1 MSLIWTSC
9 FQSKVKHWGRR
20 GRGVY
25 PDAMALMRDGF
36 QEVLT
41 GHSHPINRLCRC
53 TGNLEQNIGEYVS
66 WSHMKYCIT
75 IKGLEMWWVFQWW
88 LCVSNG
94 LTGSI
99 QLLGQQVTT
108 RPWGCVSCG
117 DVPLLLGRIMASEGK
132 IIGCWGRARR
142 GKPLLPHPYPQCPFT
157 ATRRLPD
164 QRYVNEGKVLCQLKG
179 WFTVQQYKQTAVGIE
194 EMSQGGK
201 TNGSTQGT
209 REQEEPHAICC
220 RQQPMQ
226 SMSRSSPAKS
236 LQTSWRL

>member
-1 MSLIWTSC
+1 MGISVVIVC
-9 FQSKVKHWGRR
+9 FQQPNRVHPTAGTAGDNETLRVCVLWWCTPPSRE
-20 GRGVY
+20 
-25 PDAMALMRDGF
+25 DNGF
-36 QEVLT
+36 W
-41 GHSHPINRLCRC
+41 R
-53 TGNLEQNIGEYVS
+53 QN
-66 WSHMKYCIT
+66 K
-75 IKGLEMWWVFQWW
+75 L
-88 LCVSNG
+88 
-94 LTGSI
+94 
-99 QLLGQQVTT
+99 
-108 RPWGCVSCG
+108 
-117 DVPLLLGRIMASEGK
+117 
-132 IIGCWGRARR
+132 IGCWGRARR
-142 GKPLLPHPYPQCPFT
+142 GKPLLPHSYPQCPFT

-220 RQQPMQ
+220 RQQPAQ